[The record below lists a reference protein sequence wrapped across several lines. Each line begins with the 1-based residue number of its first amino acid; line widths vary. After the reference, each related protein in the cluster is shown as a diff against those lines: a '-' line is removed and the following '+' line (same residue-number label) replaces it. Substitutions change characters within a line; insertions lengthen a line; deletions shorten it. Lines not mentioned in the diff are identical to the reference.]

1 MSEFSCIASGFLK
14 CSGSCAYCS
23 ATSVQDVDFEKK
35 GIKKEDWGKVEWDFD
50 AMKKIFDTNP
60 IIQEHLKNGKKLTL
74 NWWAAEPLDWTKE
87 CDMYTDWVD
96 KNYPNLN
103 YDLFISTN
111 AIPLARKKV
120 VEWIYEQKEKHD
132 LHIQIS
138 HDGVGQFIR
147 TKTFDPFYDEKTKD
161 VIVKLAKDGI
171 FTMINATLN
180 NYNCSPLA
188 NFQYFQKWRYENH
201 LEHLPL
207 YIKLNHNNDS
217 DYTLKYRL
225 RDYNLS
231 RYIHELE
238 NLWMQAYVAPENDIY
253 WQPYRSYFLNQMS
266 RSEQFKSLGGCGQF
280 ASGQKD
286 WTWCMNT
293 KGEYVWCQ
301 LCNDP
306 KDVINPKCEQSE
318 ACKHCEYRSFD
329 DCSPCPDMK
338 MSEDC
343 GPGHYSYKQE
353 FIRATLRMR
362 TFMSIVDAQ
371 RRRIAELEGTNKS
384 CNCNKKGGC

>member
-1 MSEFSCIASGFLK
+1 M
-14 CSGSCAYCS
+14 
-23 ATSVQDVDFEKK
+23 
-35 GIKKEDWGKVEWDFD
+35 
-50 AMKKIFDTNP
+50 
-60 IIQEHLKNGKKLTL
+60 
-74 NWWAAEPLDWTKE
+74 
-87 CDMYTDWVD
+87 
-96 KNYPNLN
+96 
-103 YDLFISTN
+103 
-111 AIPLARKKV
+111 
-120 VEWIYEQKEKHD
+120 
-132 LHIQIS
+132 HIQIS

-161 VIVKLAKDGI
+161 TIVKLAKDGI

-238 NLWMQAYVAPENDIY
+238 TLWMQSYVAPENDIY
-253 WQPYRSYFLNQMS
+253 WQPYRSYFFNQMS
-266 RSEQFKSLGGCGQF
+266 RSEQFKGLGGCGQF

-306 KDVINPKCEQSE
+306 KDVINPKCEQAE
-318 ACKHCEYRSFD
+318 ACKHCEFRHFD
-329 DCSPCPDMK
+329 DCTPCPDMR

-353 FIRATLRMR
+353 FIRATIRAR
-362 TFMSIVDAQ
+362 TWMNIIDSQ
-371 RRRIAELEGTNKS
+371 RRVIADLENKLKNKS
-384 CNCNKKGGC
+384 CSCNTKGKC